1 MVLENSFNF
10 APSTHSKFNYVGLT
24 EDNTGNMHVPGVYS
38 NFTHSEYFYIS
49 NGFTSFL
56 NSSNSNDPSSSFTP
70 LSGFVT
76 THDRRG
82 NI

>member
-1 MVLENSFNF
+1 MVLEHSFNF

-24 EDNTGNMHVPGVYS
+24 ESNMGVYS
-38 NFTHSEYFYIS
+38 NSNYSSYFYIA

-56 NSSNSNDPSSSFTP
+56 NSSSSNDPSSSFTP

-76 THDRRG
+76 THDTYGR
-82 NI
+82 I